1 MRLVPYK
8 KRYQTVHSISEKV
21 VLCGQSSQQNQHC
34 HHLDLTLSAS
44 KTTRN
49 KCLSFK
55 LPDRDIFHSIPFKYQ
70 TLTGENQW
78 PCVKFKQ
85 RLQVDVRR
93 VTFHPGWKMRD
104 TSLMTSNIP
113 SSQHSNLN
121 RLHVLVHTH
130 IFFSLCNQG
139 WCWPPKEPV
148 HKYQGLQ
155 PAHIQPAHTQPPKQN
170 PAKASAH
177 PSYIHIGT
185 SLPTI
190 LGPTRPSR
198 RRDNRAEKPPKQS
211 YYYLF
216 PLFVSN
222 LVYVYFP
229 FFTLAIFAS
238 DVSMLL
244 FLLSLSKN

>member
-1 MRLVPYK
+1 M
-8 KRYQTVHSISEKV
+8 
-21 VLCGQSSQQNQHC
+21 
-34 HHLDLTLSAS
+34 
-44 KTTRN
+44 
-49 KCLSFK
+49 
-55 LPDRDIFHSIPFKYQ
+55 
-70 TLTGENQW
+70 
-78 PCVKFKQ
+78 
-85 RLQVDVRR
+85 DVRR